1 MRQEGIVATV
11 MPARNN
17 SLLKLDTRAWHDQ
30 AARIML
36 AQDTPQFPA
45 VLVEAL
51 ERVVPFDH
59 AVFFAYHGQDPPIC
73 PYDTFNLQQRIVF
86 VSDYQEGPYLLDP
99 FYQVC
104 VEQNEPGLYRL
115 REIAPDRFYHSE
127 YYRSYYRRTGLSEEI
142 GFVAALPDDM
152 MLVISLMRAG
162 TSACFSD
169 RDMNKLRVVEPI
181 VHAAAGSHWRNL
193 GRDRDARLR
202 GGTPFP
208 SLGTHVASAF
218 ENFGQSVLTKRE
230 RDVVR
235 LVLRGH
241 SSDSIGR
248 QFAISTGTVK
258 IHRKNIHAKLGISSQ
273 SELFSL
279 FISYLSSATA
289 AEDHR
294 LVFRPAGYE
303 VRPKA

>member
-1 MRQEGIVATV
+1 
-11 MPARNN
+11 
-17 SLLKLDTRAWHDQ
+17 
-30 AARIML
+30 
-36 AQDTPQFPA
+36 
-45 VLVEAL
+45 
-51 ERVVPFDH
+51 
-59 AVFFAYHGQDPPIC
+59 
-73 PYDTFNLQQRIVF
+73 
-86 VSDYQEGPYLLDP
+86 
-99 FYQVC
+99 
-104 VEQNEPGLYRL
+104 L

-142 GFVAALPDDM
+142 GFLVALPDDM

-181 VHAAAGSHWRNL
+181 VHAAAGNHWRNL
-193 GRDRDARLR
+193 GREHDALVR
-202 GGTPFP
+202 GGAPFP
-208 SLGTHVASAF
+208 SFGSHVASAF

-241 SSDSIGR
+241 SSESIAR
-248 QFAISTGTVK
+248 QFDISTGTVK

-279 FISYLSSATA
+279 FISYLSGASAA
-289 AEDHR
+289 HDAR

-303 VRPKA
+303 LRPKA